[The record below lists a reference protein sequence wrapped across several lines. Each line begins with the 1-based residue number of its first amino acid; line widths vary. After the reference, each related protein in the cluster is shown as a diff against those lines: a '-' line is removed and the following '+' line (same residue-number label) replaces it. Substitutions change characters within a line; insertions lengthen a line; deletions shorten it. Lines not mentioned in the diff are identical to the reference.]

1 MSDSFFGFDTT
12 LPPLNSDQLTGLGEN
27 IGGQKDETE
36 EEDLERKFKDFSL
49 DLRQDFGVFDDEQN
63 FDLSAQLV
71 ETGDDFNDE
80 TFGNVGEIGAFII
93 LRCSF

>member
-1 MSDSFFGFDTT
+1 MSDSFFGFDTA

-49 DLRQDFGVFDDEQN
+49 GLRQDFGFFDDEQN
-63 FDLSAQLV
+63 FDLSAHLV
-71 ETGDDFNDE
+71 ETGDNYNDI
-80 TFGNVGEIGAFII
+80 TFGNDGEIGAFII
-93 LRCSF
+93 